1 MTDATTERKDA
12 HERKDAQEAANF
24 EEIPAWAADL
34 HRDVKDA
41 LKRIDEIDIRTKGG
55 VPVERT
61 AEAKDT
67 SEAEESADDG
77 EAGGKKFAKAEA
89 EETAGAPKSAEPAG
103 PQSEKKDPELEN
115 GVVNLSTSGVRED
128 ERGHG
133 DEKTEHRGVDRMDAM
148 YKQAATRIRELEGA
162 MSRVL
167 RQPTVDERNQ
177 IAAARHRADSVYT
190 MLGRTTPEWMAG
202 ESPMAY
208 RRRLADG
215 LKDHSAALKKTVMDA
230 LPDDVFGITEE
241 RIYQDALEAAKQPS
255 VMPPMV
261 LRPHTY
267 QDTTGHT
274 VTEYYG
280 DPMTWMAPFM
290 SAGVKAKINRSA
302 KSAS

>member
-1 MTDATTERKDA
+1 MTDATTERKDV

-34 HRDVKDA
+34 HRNVKDA

-67 SEAEESADDG
+67 SDG

-89 EETAGAPKSAEPAG
+89 EETAGAPKEAPPAG
-103 PQSEKKDPELEN
+103 PQGEKKDPELEN

-133 DEKTEHRGVDRMDAM
+133 DEKTEHRGVNDRMDAM

>member
-1 MTDATTERKDA
+1 MTDATT
-12 HERKDAQEAANF
+12 ERKDAQEAANF

-34 HRDVKDA
+34 HRNVKDA

-67 SEAEESADDG
+67 SDDG

-103 PQSEKKDPELEN
+103 PQGEKKDPELEN

-133 DEKTEHRGVDRMDAM
+133 DEKTEHRGVNDRMDAM

-255 VMPPMV
+255 VMPPMT

>member
-1 MTDATTERKDA
+1 
-12 HERKDAQEAANF
+12 
-24 EEIPAWAADL
+24 
-34 HRDVKDA
+34 
-41 LKRIDEIDIRTKGG
+41 
-55 VPVERT
+55 
-61 AEAKDT
+61 
-67 SEAEESADDG
+67 
-77 EAGGKKFAKAEA
+77 
-89 EETAGAPKSAEPAG
+89 
-103 PQSEKKDPELEN
+103 
-115 GVVNLSTSGVRED
+115 
-128 ERGHG
+128 
-133 DEKTEHRGVDRMDAM
+133 MDAM

-190 MLGRTTPEWMAG
+190 MLGRTTPERMAG

-255 VMPPMV
+255 VMPPMT